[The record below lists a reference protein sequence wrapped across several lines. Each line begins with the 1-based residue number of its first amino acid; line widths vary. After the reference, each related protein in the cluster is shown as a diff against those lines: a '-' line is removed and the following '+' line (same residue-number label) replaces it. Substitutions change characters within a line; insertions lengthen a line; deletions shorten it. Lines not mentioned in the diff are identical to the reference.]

1 MAKSSSVSQPDRSH
15 SPSLSRPILVCL
27 GLFLAV
33 IALRSIDLFAL
44 RLDDL
49 PDPLIVSRVL
59 GIILVLGYLW
69 MIREPISSLGLHA
82 KSINKAFLIGGLPLI
97 ILYSIIYAV
106 QLFRLNAAGESPQ
119 LVFGAI
125 NQEIG
130 VMGGTYFTLF
140 YLVGQFFNAFM
151 EEIIFRGLMLPH
163 FMRRFSFWKAN
174 ILQAFLFGLAH
185 LVFPLSSWVRGQATS
200 GEALGEAATLLVFTT
215 FGGLI
220 FGYLYYRTGNL
231 WTAVFAHL
239 IDNVVGLFFHI
250 QTGSRLNAET
260 DVIILGSIGFIV
272 MAVTAWA
279 VAKRSNLP
287 PLKPWGADKVLSP

>member
-1 MAKSSSVSQPDRSH
+1 
-15 SPSLSRPILVCL
+15 
-27 GLFLAV
+27 
-33 IALRSIDLFAL
+33 
-44 RLDDL
+44 
-49 PDPLIVSRVL
+49 
-59 GIILVLGYLW
+59 
-69 MIREPISSLGLHA
+69 
-82 KSINKAFLIGGLPLI
+82 
-97 ILYSIIYAV
+97 
-106 QLFRLNAAGESPQ
+106 
-119 LVFGAI
+119 
-125 NQEIG
+125 
-130 VMGGTYFTLF
+130 MGGTYFTLF
-140 YLVGQFFNAFM
+140 SLVGQFFNALM